1 MASSLLLQ
9 RSLRSTLLNR
19 NTSVVLGLS
28 SLTFSTAT
36 TTFCAPSDEM
46 IKKKRDGSVDWEAT
60 QDAVATTIGQKI
72 QTAVDTG
79 IPTQLSYGFVCG
91 YCSGYALKKIGRI
104 GAIVGGLGFMTLQ
117 TLSYSGYITID
128 HDRMKKEVENWMDLN
143 KDGKVDADDSKL
155 AINKVLRVLE
165 YNMPGGG
172 GFAAGFIG
180 GIRSG

>member
-1 MASSLLLQ
+1 MKLGSRIRGITPRRLHCLHHLIH
-9 RSLRSTLLNR
+9 N
-19 NTSVVLGLS
+19 NTY
-28 SLTFSTAT
+28 LTF
-36 TTFCAPSDEM
+36 
-46 IKKKRDGSVDWEAT
+46 
-60 QDAVATTIGQKI
+60 
-72 QTAVDTG
+72 
-79 IPTQLSYGFVCG
+79 
-91 YCSGYALKKIGRI
+91 
-104 GAIVGGLGFMTLQ
+104 IVGLGFMTLQ